1 MSGRRLSRR
10 ASQERVAA
18 LEAEVAQLRAEC
30 GRLTVTSR
38 LLARELSNTES
49 ELPAAKSPGVGRR
62 RSTRRSSS
70 SSRGRDGRPSSRAAS
85 DAYVS
90 ADEGSQHGGSKAFAE
105 QLAGAP
111 AHLMEGSVG
120 KTSTTSSNTGSS
132 STAVT
137 PEASRGKAGAP
148 ASDGPTGGI
157 GGPLAPGSLVG
168 FPEATT
174 AAVAAAAAGASGL
187 DGPSAAADAVFRAA
201 PPLEHAWCPCPGAAF
216 NVRVGPNYARTGAK
230 MPSLAALYDAW
241 ALDAFLLPD
250 LKEGDLGSRMRLP
263 PDDTIAPFGVP
274 ANLVV
279 TCLVPDYSPSFFEQR
294 KDGRGWALV
303 MCCRISP
310 AARAQLRSGE
320 LSPALR
326 LWREFVGAEPGANV
340 RKRLKCIC
348 GVANPNELQVDTM
361 SRSLVTKYN
370 AKPFICKTSGVFYK
384 RDHYFGVE
392 VDAHRW
398 GKLALNGFALLK
410 GYIPEMRVRLGLL
423 IEGVDDDELPEQI
436 LACAYLSHLSAQ
448 KCQLTPENRGKAP
461 APADDYDD
469 PMAC

>member
-90 ADEGSQHGGSKAFAE
+90 ADEGSQHSGSKAFAE

-148 ASDGPTGGI
+148 ASDGN
-157 GGPLAPGSLVG
+157 
-168 FPEATT
+168 
-174 AAVAAAAAGASGL
+174 
-187 DGPSAAADAVFRAA
+187 R
-201 PPLEHAWCPCPGAAF
+201 
-216 NVRVGPNYARTGAK
+216 NV
-230 MPSLAALYDAW
+230 
-241 ALDAFLLPD
+241 
-250 LKEGDLGSRMRLP
+250 
-263 PDDTIAPFGVP
+263 
-274 ANLVV
+274 
-279 TCLVPDYSPSFFEQR
+279 
-294 KDGRGWALV
+294 
-303 MCCRISP
+303 
-310 AARAQLRSGE
+310 
-320 LSPALR
+320 
-326 LWREFVGAEPGANV
+326 
-340 RKRLKCIC
+340 
-348 GVANPNELQVDTM
+348 
-361 SRSLVTKYN
+361 
-370 AKPFICKTSGVFYK
+370 CKS
-384 RDHYFGVE
+384 
-392 VDAHRW
+392 
-398 GKLALNGFALLK
+398 
-410 GYIPEMRVRLGLL
+410 
-423 IEGVDDDELPEQI
+423 
-436 LACAYLSHLSAQ
+436 
-448 KCQLTPENRGKAP
+448 
-461 APADDYDD
+461 
-469 PMAC
+469 